1 MKFTN
6 TNNLP
11 QEIVNAIIKDRYT
24 DENEEPS
31 DYSATSLISPVQQ
44 TILKKRYPDNHII
57 RDVTDY
63 YWAFIGSIAHTVLEE
78 AWRESMGSIVERR
91 IYAEVDNTT
100 ISGKIDCY
108 HNGEIRDYKS
118 TKAYKIIKGD
128 YSDWEKQLNIY
139 AYLCSKNGLSVER
152 LRIYA
157 FLLDWKKHE
166 IHKNK
171 YPKCPIVEIPLRLWS
186 QEEQEQYI
194 QNRIMKLKCAE
205 TLSDDKLA
213 EIYPCSENEM
223 WQDVKDYCIKKAG
236 AQRATKVFETEEEA
250 AKYLKELSA
259 DYFIEKRLTK
269 KTRCLEYC
277 QVSHICKQNN
287 KEEAIF

>member
-11 QEIVNAIIKDRYT
+11 QEIVNAIIKDRYI

-31 DYSATSLISPVQQ
+31 DYSATTLISPVQQ

-128 YSDWEKQLNIY
+128 YSDWEKQLN
-139 AYLCSKNGLSVER
+139 KEQN
-152 LRIYA
+152 
-157 FLLDWKKHE
+157 KK
-166 IHKNK
+166 KGTYRCK
-171 YPKCPIVEIPLRLWS
+171 KCGKFHL
-186 QEEQEQYI
+186 
-194 QNRIMKLKCAE
+194 
-205 TLSDDKLA
+205 
-213 EIYPCSENEM
+213 
-223 WQDVKDYCIKKAG
+223 
-236 AQRATKVFETEEEA
+236 
-250 AKYLKELSA
+250 
-259 DYFIEKRLTK
+259 IE
-269 KTRCLEYC
+269 
-277 QVSHICKQNN
+277 
-287 KEEAIF
+287 